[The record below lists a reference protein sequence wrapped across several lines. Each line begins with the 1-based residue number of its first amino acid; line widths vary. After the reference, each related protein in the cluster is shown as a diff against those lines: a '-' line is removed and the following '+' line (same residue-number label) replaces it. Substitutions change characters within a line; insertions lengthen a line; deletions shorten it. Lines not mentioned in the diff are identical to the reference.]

1 MKKSNLKSESFI
13 ILKNKKI
20 IKNNPQY
27 LNPYKQK
34 ICKNISQILSNY
46 YSSYPDEINNLK

>member
-13 ILKNKKI
+13 ILENKKI
-20 IKNNPQY
+20 IKSNPQY
-27 LNPYKQK
+27 LNTYKQK
-34 ICKNISQILSNY
+34 ICENISQILSNY